1 MRARE
6 RSAGWRQRWRRC
18 RHLFGHSLRWRLA
31 ALFMALALGTTAVF
45 LAGSRQVF
53 STGWRE
59 LARPLLAD
67 YIDRAAAEIG
77 SPPDVA
83 RAQALVAR
91 LPIAIRIEGPLVRW
105 SSHADR
111 PRRWGQP
118 PGGDDGS
125 ELFSRRTADGHVIR
139 FGLGDW
145 HPPERPVWAVGATL
159 AGLLGLTA
167 LAFVVVRRLFR
178 PLDDIRAGTQRYGRG
193 DFSQPIP
200 QRRPDELGELAGQV
214 NAMAAGLQRMLE
226 GQRGLLLAIS
236 HELRSPLTRARLNA
250 ELVADGP
257 ERNALLRDL
266 AQMRDLI
273 SDLLE
278 SERLAQGGATL
289 QREPTEPGALIRSLV
304 DEQFAAA
311 LATQRLQLDLAAD
324 LPMLALDRARMRMLL
339 RNLIDNGLRHGAG
352 SLVRVCARA
361 GRGVEQGTVLGADSG
376 AGPAGLRLEVRDH
389 GPGVEPGLLQ
399 RLAQPFFRPDAARSR
414 ERGGVGLGLYLC
426 RLVAESHGG
435 RLELA
440 NADPGLRVT
449 VTLPVPS
456 ASA

>member
-1 MRARE
+1 MNAA
-6 RSAGWRQRWRRC
+6 SGWRRRWQRC
-18 RHLFGHSLRWRLA
+18 RHSFGHSLRWRLA

-91 LPIAIRIEGPLVRW
+91 LPIAIRIDGPQVHW

-111 PRRWGQP
+111 PRRWG
-118 PGGDDGS
+118 GDAAGDS
-125 ELFSRRTADGHVIR
+125 DWDSLLSRRTADGHVIR
-139 FGLGDW
+139 FGLGRW

-159 AGLLGLTA
+159 AGLLALTA

-200 QRRPDELGELAGQV
+200 QRRPDELGELAQQV
-214 NAMAAGLQRMLE
+214 NAMASGLQTMLE

-250 ELVADGP
+250 ELVAEGP
-257 ERNALLRDL
+257 ERDALLRDL

-289 QREPTEPGALIRSLV
+289 RREPTAPGPLVQALA
-304 DEQFAAA
+304 EAQFAAA
-311 LATQRLQLDLAAD
+311 LAQRRLRLDIAPD
-324 LPMLALDRARMRMLL
+324 LPTLPLDRARLQLLL
-339 RNLIDNGLRHGAG
+339 RNLVDNALQHGGGSPVLLSLRATPQGLH
-352 SLVRVCARA
+352 
-361 GRGVEQGTVLGADSG
+361 
-376 AGPAGLRLEVRDH
+376 LEVRDH

-435 RLELA
+435 SLRLEDA
-440 NADPGLRVT
+440 APGLRVS
-449 VTLPVPS
+449 VMLPLA
-456 ASA
+456 ASPG